1 MSIYNYRPGLGNS
14 ASYQVSGRPWCSGS
28 IDLSAVTTPYKISFP
43 NVTKWV
49 EIRNLAVTDGQLI
62 ICAFSEAG
70 LPSAG
75 GTNHFTLLD
84 LVRSSGGHIA
94 SATKLDVKITELWVE
109 GTSVKFDVIA
119 GLTSIATREIH
130 NNWSGSAGV
139 G

>member
-1 MSIYNYRPGLGNS
+1 MSIYNYKSGLGNS
-14 ASYQVSGRPWCSGS
+14 ASYQVSGKPWCSGS
-28 IDLSAVTTPYKISFP
+28 INLATATTPFKIEFP

-49 EIRNLAVTDGQLI
+49 EIRNLAVTDGQLV

-70 LPSAG
+70 LPSTG

-84 LVRSSGGHIA
+84 LVRSNGGHMA
-94 SATKLDVKITELWVE
+94 SSTKLDVKITELWLE
-109 GTSVKFDVIA
+109 GTSVKLDVIA
-119 GLTSIATREIH
+119 GLTGISTLEIQ

>member
-1 MSIYNYRPGLGNS
+1 MSIYQYKAGLQNA
-14 ASYQVSGRPWCSGS
+14 ASYQVSGKPWCSGS
-28 IDLSAVTTPYKISFP
+28 IDLSAETTPYKIEFP

-49 EIRNLAVTDGQLI
+49 EIRNLAVTDGQLV
-62 ICAFSEAG
+62 ICAFASGG
-70 LPSAG
+70 LPSEG
-75 GTNHFTLLD
+75 GTNHFTLMD
-84 LVRSSGGHIA
+84 LVRSQGGHIA

-119 GLTSIATREIH
+119 GITGIETQEIP